1 MTMKQWIFAMSVWF
15 AFFSCV
21 PVLHAQEEVRA
32 TASEAGEVNSLVVP
46 FIEALRAGDVDAL
59 KGMLSEEM
67 YREYRVLLEENK
79 EYPAF
84 LARYYE
90 GVDVFLEEV
99 YKKNDAMYAR
109 LRLTFPN
116 GDTGVLSVD
125 MKKDG
130 SRGPLRIGRMSSEP
144 RAGKGFSK

>member
-1 MTMKQWIFAMSVWF
+1 MKQWIFVMSVWF

-32 TASEAGEVNSLVVP
+32 TASEAGEVSSLMLP
-46 FIEALRAGDVDAL
+46 FIEALKAGDVDAL

-90 GVDVFLEEV
+90 GVDVHLEEV
-99 YKKNDAMYAR
+99 YKRNGAVYAR
-109 LRLTFPN
+109 VRLTFPN
-116 GDTGVLSVD
+116 GDTGVMNVD

-144 RAGKGFSK
+144 KVGRGFSQ